1 MTAFS
6 MMFGRTLF
14 YRREN
19 EMKLDNKWIKKKWVS
34 YTIATCSAVVLY
46 MVLANFPSILKGI
59 NSFFSF
65 LRPVILGIVIAYIF
79 NPVALMFE
87 RGLFKKIKKESRRWK
102 LSVAFTIFFILLAV
116 VLLFVALVPQL
127 IDSVS
132 KLISSIGEYVDPSN
146 NFLKDLENNKIVQL
160 IGIDLTALESFEKD
174 ILGIIGGYFSENM
187 GSLVNGSLNAG
198 RGMFDL
204 VLAFIFAI
212 YFLLDNRRLIRGFS
226 KFLSLAMNEKTYKRT
241 CDVTD
246 RCNTILIRY
255 ISFDIIDG
263 IIVGFANLIY
273 MLIAGQPYSVLIS
286 VIVGVTN
293 LAPTFGPIVGGAIGA
308 FILVLENPW
317 YALWFIVFTIIL
329 QTVDGYIL
337 KPRLF
342 GESLGVSPLMILVAI
357 VLGGRKF
364 GVIGIVLA
372 IPFAAIID
380 FIWKDYVI
388 KKLEEKHSQRY
399 NI

>member
-1 MTAFS
+1 
-6 MMFGRTLF
+6 
-14 YRREN
+14 
-19 EMKLDNKWIKKKWVS
+19 MKLDGKFFKKKWFS

-46 MVLANFPSILKGI
+46 MILSNFSSIFDGI
-59 NSFFSF
+59 NSFFGF
-65 LRPVILGIVIAYIF
+65 LRPVILGMVIAYIF
-79 NPVALMFE
+79 NPIAVMLE
-87 RGLFKKIKKESRRWK
+87 KWIFKKIKKESRRWK
-102 LSVAFTIFFILLAV
+102 MSVAFTIFFIVLAV

-146 NFLKDLENNKIVQL
+146 NFLKDLESNKIVQL
-160 IGIDLTALESFEKD
+160 LGINLSVLESFEKNV
-174 ILGIIGGYFSENM
+174 LGMIGSYFSDNM
-187 GSLVNGSLNAG
+187 LNFVSGSLNAG
-198 RGMFDL
+198 KGMFDL

-212 YFLLDNRRLIRGFS
+212 YFLLDNRRLIKGIS
-226 KFLSLAMNEKTYKRT
+226 KFLSLAMNEKTYRRT

-317 YALWFIVFTIIL
+317 YALWFIIFTIIL

-372 IPFAAIID
+372 IPIAAIID

-388 KKLEEKHSQRY
+388 KKLEEKRSQRY

>member
-1 MTAFS
+1 
-6 MMFGRTLF
+6 
-14 YRREN
+14 
-19 EMKLDNKWIKKKWVS
+19 MKLDDKFFKKKWFS

-46 MVLANFPSILKGI
+46 MILSNFSSIFDGI
-59 NSFFSF
+59 NSFFGF
-65 LRPVILGIVIAYIF
+65 LRPVILGMVIAYIF
-79 NPVALMFE
+79 NPIAVMLE
-87 RGLFKKIKKESRRWK
+87 KGIFKKIKKESRRWK
-102 LSVAFTIFFILLAV
+102 LSVAFTIFFIVLAV

-146 NFLKDLENNKIVQL
+146 NFLKDLESNKIVQL
-160 IGIDLTALESFEKD
+160 LGINLSVLESFEKNV
-174 ILGIIGGYFSENM
+174 LGMIGSYFSDNM
-187 GSLVNGSLNAG
+187 LNFVSGSLNAG
-198 RGMFDL
+198 KGMFDL

-212 YFLLDNRRLIRGFS
+212 YFLLDNRRLIKGIS
-226 KFLSLAMNEKTYKRT
+226 KFLSLAMNEKTYRRT

-317 YALWFIVFTIIL
+317 YALWFIIFTIIL

-372 IPFAAIID
+372 IPIAAIID

-388 KKLEEKHSQRY
+388 KKLEEKRSQSY

>member
-226 KFLSLAMNEKTYKRT
+226 KFFSLAMDEKTYKRT

-329 QTVDGYIL
+329 QTIDGYIL

>member
-1 MTAFS
+1 
-6 MMFGRTLF
+6 
-14 YRREN
+14 
-19 EMKLDNKWIKKKWVS
+19 MKLDDKFFKKKWFS

-46 MVLANFPSILKGI
+46 MILSNFSSIFDGI
-59 NSFFSF
+59 NSFFGF
-65 LRPVILGIVIAYIF
+65 LRPVILGMVIAYIF
-79 NPVALMFE
+79 NPIAVMLE
-87 RGLFKKIKKESRRWK
+87 KGIFKKIKKESRRWK
-102 LSVAFTIFFILLAV
+102 LSVAFTIFFIVLAV

-146 NFLKDLENNKIVQL
+146 NFLKDLESNKIVQL
-160 IGIDLTALESFEKD
+160 LGINLSVLESFEKNV
-174 ILGIIGGYFSENM
+174 LGMIGSYFSDNM
-187 GSLVNGSLNAG
+187 LNFVSGSLNAG
-198 RGMFDL
+198 KGMFDL

-212 YFLLDNRRLIRGFS
+212 YFLLDNRRLIKGIS
-226 KFLSLAMNEKTYKRT
+226 KFLSLVMNEKTYRRT

-317 YALWFIVFTIIL
+317 YALWFIIFTIIL

-364 GVIGIVLA
+364 GVVGIVLA
-372 IPFAAIID
+372 IPIAAIID

-388 KKLEEKHSQRY
+388 KKLEEKRSQRY

>member
-1 MTAFS
+1 
-6 MMFGRTLF
+6 
-14 YRREN
+14 
-19 EMKLDNKWIKKKWVS
+19 MKLDDKFFKKKWFS

-46 MVLANFPSILKGI
+46 MILSNFSSIFDGI
-59 NSFFSF
+59 NSFFGF
-65 LRPVILGIVIAYIF
+65 LRPVILGMVIAYIF
-79 NPVALMFE
+79 NPIAVMLE
-87 RGLFKKIKKESRRWK
+87 KGIFKKIKKESRRWK
-102 LSVAFTIFFILLAV
+102 LSVAFTIFFIVLAV

-146 NFLKDLENNKIVQL
+146 NFLKDLESNKIVQL
-160 IGIDLTALESFEKD
+160 LGINLSVLESFEKNV
-174 ILGIIGGYFSENM
+174 LGMIGSYFSDNM
-187 GSLVNGSLNAG
+187 LNFVSGSLNAG
-198 RGMFDL
+198 KGMFDL

-212 YFLLDNRRLIRGFS
+212 YFLLDNRRLIKGIS
-226 KFLSLAMNEKTYKRT
+226 KFLSLAMSEKTYRRT

-317 YALWFIVFTIIL
+317 YALWFIIFTIIL

-372 IPFAAIID
+372 IPIAAIID

-388 KKLEEKHSQRY
+388 KKLEEKRSQRY

>member
-263 IIVGFANLIY
+263 ILVGFVNLIY

>member
-1 MTAFS
+1 
-6 MMFGRTLF
+6 
-14 YRREN
+14 
-19 EMKLDNKWIKKKWVS
+19 MKLDNKWVKKKWVS

-46 MVLANFPSILKGI
+46 MILSNFPSIVKGI

-102 LSVAFTIFFILLAV
+102 LSVAFTIFFIVLAV

-160 IGIDLTALESFEKD
+160 IGIDLTALESFEKN
-174 ILGIIGGYFSENM
+174 ILGIIGEYFSENM
-187 GSLVNGSLNAG
+187 VSFVNGSLNAG

-263 IIVGFANLIY
+263 IIVGFVNLIY